1 MVFFSLFGVFYL
13 FFELFRQLLVMLFS
27 IVTSIDQHLT
37 PLSLVIRSQRLF
49 IIHAQDVQETD
60 VTLSARSVLRWVLFF
75 KVSRVK
81 GVPF

>member
-1 MVFFSLFGVFYL
+1 LN
-13 FFELFRQLLVMLFS
+13 
-27 IVTSIDQHLT
+27 
-37 PLSLVIRSQRLF
+37 LVIRQKRLF